1 MNRKEAKAAG
11 VNKYIGD
18 DCESNH
24 GGERYTV
31 NGECVKCASIR
42 NKKWMADNANRRK
55 DYTDKYKV
63 DNAER
68 IAAYPKTESGKAVQK
83 RMIAK
88 RKAKGGYA
96 YQRMMDN
103 MRKLNR
109 TVSWEQE
116 FTEFVGKEAHS
127 LAKLRERVIG
137 GKWSVDHII
146 PVRGKVVSGLHTWN
160 NLQVIPMQQNRSKFN
175 RMEF

>member
-1 MNRKEAKAAG
+1 MDRKEAKAAG
-11 VNKYIGD
+11 VNKYIGA
-18 DCESNH
+18 DCQEQH

-31 NGECVKCASIR
+31 NGECVKCASAR
-42 NKKWMADNANRRK
+42 NKKWMR
-55 DYTDKYKV
+55 
-63 DNAER
+63 DNAEHR
-68 IAAYPKTESGKAVQK
+68 DAYAKAYKTENAEKITAYNNSENGKNVRLK
-83 RMIAK
+83 IIAT
-88 RKAKGGYA
+88 RKANGGYA
-96 YQRMMDN
+96 YQRMVDN

-116 FTEFVGKEAHS
+116 LTEFVGKEAHHLS
-127 LAKLRERVIG
+127 KLRERVIG

-175 RMEF
+175 RLEV

>member
-1 MNRKEAKAAG
+1 MNQKEAKAAG
-11 VNKYIGD
+11 LKKYMGN
-18 DCESNH
+18 DCESSH

-42 NKKWMADNANRRK
+42 NKKWMVDNAKRRK
-55 DYTDKYKV
+55 EYTDKYKTKSA
-63 DNAER
+63 DK
-68 IAAYPKTESGKAVQK
+68 ISAYWETESGKKV
-83 RMIAK
+83 RENIVSR

-96 YQRMMDN
+96 YQRMVDN

-109 TVSWEQE
+109 VVSWEQE
-116 FTEFVGKEAHS
+116 LTEFIGKEAHS
-127 LAKLRERVIG
+127 LAKLRERIIG
-137 GKWSVDHII
+137 GKWSVDHIV

-175 RMEF
+175 RMEV

>member
-11 VNKYIGD
+11 INKYVGD

-42 NKKWMADNANRRK
+42 NKKWMKDNAVERK
-55 DYTDKYKV
+55 QYTDKYKIE
-63 DNAER
+63 NADK
-68 IAAYPKTESGKAVQK
+68 IDAYVKSDAGKLVQEK
-83 RMIAK
+83 IIQN
-88 RKAKGGYA
+88 RKAKGAYA
-96 YQRMMDN
+96 YIRMMDN

-109 TVSWEQE
+109 LVSWEQE
-116 FTEFVGKEAHS
+116 LTEFVGKEAHS
-127 LAKLRERVIG
+127 LAKLRERTIG
-137 GKWSVDHII
+137 GKWSVDHVV

-175 RMEF
+175 RLEV